1 MAIYDNVGS
10 DSSGGGDIIPI
21 VKYDARAGR
30 MFRIDREDSTNTPV
44 DITRDF
50 KAVFDFE
57 NIEIGYIL
65 FEAGSAP
72 SFAMARFGSP
82 MPAAPSPKYKRGTR
96 IMIKLAPSLGGD
108 VREIAGNSRAFLEGI
123 NAIHTAYEAGMAA
136 NPGKLPVVVLKDTI
150 PVTSGQGEKKSTNYT
165 PVFEISGW
173 APRPAD
179 LTYVPR
185 ATAAPATAAPEA
197 SRASPP
203 STGSTRAEPPKA
215 SPVADDDFG

>member
-1 MAIYDNVGS
+1 MAIYENLDQ

-30 MFRIDREDSTNTPV
+30 MFRIDREDGTNTPV
-44 DITRDF
+44 DITREF

-57 NIEIGYIL
+57 NIEIGYIH
-65 FEAGSAP
+65 FAAGAAP
-72 SFAMARFGSP
+72 SFAMARYGSP
-82 MPAAPSPKYKRGTR
+82 MPASPSPLYKRGTR
-96 IMIKLAPSLGGD
+96 VMVKLASTLGGD
-108 VREIAGNSRAFLEGI
+108 VREIAGNSNAFLKGI
-123 NAIHTAYEAGMAA
+123 NALHSAYEAAAAA

-165 PVFEISGW
+165 PVFEIAAW

-179 LTYVPR
+179 LVYVPR
-185 ATAAPATAAPEA
+185 NSPAPATAAPEA

-203 STGSTRAEPPKA
+203 ATGSTRAEPPKA
-215 SPVADDDFG
+215 SAVADDDFG